1 MIDPIRRRPLS
12 MARNARTLAAMI
24 GIAVIA
30 ACSSSSSGTS
40 STSGGTA
47 EGGTTDPDAATAS
60 DPDAGTNE
68 DSATAA
74 PFTLTSTSL
83 AEGATF
89 PVDHTRTG
97 TNLSLPLAW
106 GAGPAGTLSYAIVLN
121 DTTISFLHAIIYD
134 IPASATSLPA
144 NVEQVYAPKAPAG
157 AHQTKNYKGA
167 FGYAGPCPSTLH
179 VYEFVLYALDVD
191 ALPGVT
197 QNVSLADA
205 ETAIKAHSL
214 GTTKLT
220 GKYKKP

>member
-1 MIDPIRRRPLS
+1 
-12 MARNARTLAAMI
+12 MI
-24 GIAVIA
+24 GFAVVA
-30 ACSSSSSGTS
+30 ACSSSSGTS

-47 EGGTTDPDAATAS
+47 EGGTTDPDATTS
-60 DPDAGTNE
+60 DPDAGATE

-74 PFTLTSTSL
+74 PFTLTSTAL

-89 PVDHTRTG
+89 PVDNTCTG
-97 TNLSLPLAW
+97 TNLSPPLAW
-106 GAGPAGTLSYAIVLN
+106 AAGPAGTLSYAIVLN
-121 DTTISFLHAIIYD
+121 DTTIDFLHAIIYD
-134 IPASATSLPA
+134 IPESETSLTA

-179 VYEFVLYALDVD
+179 VYEFVLYALDVA

-197 QNVSLADA
+197 QNVTLADA

>member
-1 MIDPIRRRPLS
+1 MIDPLRRRPLS
-12 MARNARTLAAMI
+12 MTLAAML

-30 ACSSSSSGTS
+30 ACSSSSETS

-47 EGGTTDPDAATAS
+47 EGGTTDPDAATS
-60 DPDAGTNE
+60 DPDAGAPE
-68 DSATAA
+68 DSAPAA
-74 PFTLTSTSL
+74 PFTLTSTAL
-83 AEGATF
+83 PEGATF
-89 PVDHTRTG
+89 PVDNTCTG
-97 TNLSLPLAW
+97 TNLSPPLAW

-121 DTTISFLHAIIYD
+121 DTTIDFLHAITYD

-179 VYEFVLYALDVD
+179 VYEFVLYALDVA

-197 QNVSLADA
+197 QNVTLADA

>member
-1 MIDPIRRRPLS
+1 MTDLLRRRPLP
-12 MARNARTLAAMI
+12 MTFAAAFGLAMI
-24 GIAVIA
+24 V
-30 ACSSSSSGTS
+30 ACSSSTETS
-40 STSGGTA
+40 PTTADGGTP
-47 EGGTTDPDAATAS
+47 DPDAAAS
-60 DPDAGTNE
+60 DPDSGATE

-74 PFTLTSTSL
+74 PFTLTSTAL

-89 PVDHTRTG
+89 PVDNTCTG
-97 TNLSLPLAW
+97 TNVSPPLAW
-106 GAGPAGTLSYAIVLN
+106 GAGPAGTLSYAIVLH
-121 DTTISFLHAIIYD
+121 DTTIDFLHASIYD

-144 NVEQVYAPKAPAG
+144 DVEQVYAPKAPAG

-167 FGYAGPCPSTLH
+167 FGYAGPCPSTQH
-179 VYEFVLYALDVD
+179 VYEFVLYALDVA

-197 QNVSLADA
+197 QNVTLADA

>member
-1 MIDPIRRRPLS
+1 MIDRLRRRPLS
-12 MARNARTLAAMI
+12 MTLVAML
-24 GIAVIA
+24 GLAVLA
-30 ACSSSSSGTS
+30 ACSSSSETA

-47 EGGTTDPDAATAS
+47 EGGTADPDAAAGE
-60 DPDAGTNE
+60 PDSGWAD

-74 PFTLTSTSL
+74 PFTLTSTAL

-89 PVDHTRTG
+89 PVDNTCTG
-97 TNLSLPLAW
+97 TNLSPPLAW
-106 GAGPAGTLSYAIVLN
+106 GAGPAGTLSYAVVLK
-121 DTTISFLHAIIYD
+121 DTTIDFLHAIVYD
-134 IPASATSLPA
+134 IPASSTALPA

-179 VYEFVLYALDVD
+179 VYEFVLYALDVA

-197 QNVSLADA
+197 QNVTLADA

>member
-1 MIDPIRRRPLS
+1 MIDRIRRRSLS
-12 MARNARTLAAMI
+12 MTGKARALAAVL

-30 ACSSSSSGTS
+30 ACSSSETS
-40 STSGGTA
+40 STSGGA
-47 EGGTTDPDAATAS
+47 ADAGTTDPDTSTGGPDSGAT
-60 DPDAGTNE
+60 E

-74 PFTLTSTSL
+74 PFALTSTAL

-89 PVDHTRTG
+89 PVDNTCTG
-97 TNLSLPLAW
+97 TNLSPPLAW

-121 DTTISFLHAIIYD
+121 DTTIDFLHAIIYD
-134 IPASATSLPA
+134 IPASETALPA

-179 VYEFVLYALDVD
+179 VYEFVLYALDVA

-197 QNVSLADA
+197 QNVALADA

>member
-1 MIDPIRRRPLS
+1 MTDPIRRRPLS
-12 MARNARTLAAMI
+12 IARKARKLAAMI

-30 ACSSSSSGTS
+30 ACSSSSGTS

-47 EGGTTDPDAATAS
+47 EGGTS
-60 DPDAGTNE
+60 DPDATKSDPDSGATE

-74 PFTLTSTSL
+74 PFTLTSTAL
-83 AEGATF
+83 AEAATF
-89 PVDHTRTG
+89 PVDNTCTG
-97 TNLSLPLAW
+97 TNLSPPLAW

-121 DTTISFLHAIIYD
+121 DTTIDFLHAIIYD
-134 IPASATSLPA
+134 IPESETSLTA

-179 VYEFVLYALDVD
+179 VYEFVLYALDVA

-197 QNVSLADA
+197 QNVTLADA

>member
-1 MIDPIRRRPLS
+1 MIDPIRRRTLS
-12 MARNARTLAAMI
+12 MARTARTLAAAI

-30 ACSSSSSGTS
+30 ACSSSSGTS

-47 EGGTTDPDAATAS
+47 EGGTTEPDAAAS
-60 DPDAGTNE
+60 DPDAGANE

-74 PFTLTSTSL
+74 PFTLTSTAL

-89 PVDHTRTG
+89 PVDNTCTG
-97 TNLSLPLAW
+97 TNLSPPLAW

-121 DTTISFLHAIIYD
+121 DTTIDFLHAIIYD
-134 IPASATSLPA
+134 IPASESSLPA

-179 VYEFVLYALDVD
+179 VYEFVLYALDVA

-197 QNVSLADA
+197 QNVTLADA

>member
-1 MIDPIRRRPLS
+1 MIDPIRRRTLS
-12 MARNARTLAAMI
+12 MARNARTLAALI
-24 GIAVIA
+24 GFAVIA
-30 ACSSSSSGTS
+30 ACSSSSGTS

-47 EGGTTDPDAATAS
+47 EGGTTDPDAVAS
-60 DPDAGTNE
+60 DPDAGANE

-74 PFTLTSTSL
+74 PFALTSTAL

-89 PVDHTRTG
+89 PVDNTCTG
-97 TNLSLPLAW
+97 TNLSPPLAW

-121 DTTISFLHAIIYD
+121 DTTIDFLHAIIYD
-134 IPASATSLPA
+134 IPASEASLPA

-179 VYEFVLYALDVD
+179 VYEFVLYALDVA

-197 QNVSLADA
+197 QNVALADA